1 MALVQLLK
9 NFLQGKNGLE
19 PIGDVMGSGRCG
31 LLQLSLECVDM
42 RSLVFSLV
50 GRIWVPSE
58 RGDAVSTSELEVRHQ
73 HRGEEERLQDEEE
86 IYVGFALEL
95 PGICMLVSNYFMAST
110 AEGPDPVGSYWGFPK
125 GPCRAE
131 G

>member
-1 MALVQLLK
+1 MCGHAL
-9 NFLQGKNGLE
+9 
-19 PIGDVMGSGRCG
+19 SR
-31 LLQLSLECVDM
+31 
-42 RSLVFSLV
+42 VFSGWKNL
-50 GRIWVPSE
+50 GPFR

-73 HRGEEERLQDEEE
+73 DRGEEERLQDEEE

-95 PGICMLVSNYFMAST
+95 PGICMLVSSYFMAST

-125 GPCRAE
+125 GPCRPE